1 MEVRKDKYH
10 EQDNFNGCGYDTEN
24 IYQEIAEDRLAP
36 LLSQDVYAMDE
47 RIYHEPHHSGV
58 LAHPQQGENL
68 YSVCNVGS
76 ANIPTQTHGNNIHCQ
91 EYSLSGGYYHSKMV
105 TVTPSEPRSK
115 KHFESA
121 KCPTAAAPDNSTV
134 RCENCTYTLL
144 DFKRQLMQLMG
155 SDARIAKFHGL
166 PARIEE
172 SLQVAEN
179 LRRVYSQSDRCD
191 ICKTHIS
198 QLKQEAFL
206 IVRSIQT
213 SGDSVQ
219 GAALQIRS
227 TQTLPGSPPSYQRPS
242 RGQNIRHVVTQPTL
256 PMNMQSQE
264 YIEQKSRIWASSQK
278 KFALVN
284 RPLPGGP
291 SADRT
296 PVFNETVPLSGNLI
310 NEYRGSSMS
319 HPRISSPPSS
329 PYNQPRCTTVNAAT
343 SPMAQPSSASSFFA
357 RAAQKLSISSKKK
370 KKSHMDPEL
379 PIFPTCYSEIIRL
392 NPPPA
397 PPYLLRNAGKM
408 QNPGIGKVKVMVRI
422 FSPPNGNNGDHSSLI
437 LSVDARKKQITLHD
451 PSTSGYVS
459 AAHRRTGIVAP
470 KTFAFDAVFPQ
481 DDSLTE
487 ICASTLTDIIQGVVS
502 GADGCIF
509 SFGYS
514 RASKSH
520 TMFGKDQSPQTL
532 GLIPCAIAWL
542 FRLIDEHR
550 DATGARFSVRVSAVE
565 VSGKQECLKDLLAD
579 VAQVGTETGV
589 STAPGV
595 YLREDPIC
603 GTQLENQSELRAPT
617 ADQAAY
623 YLDAAIAARSTSD
636 EEELRHS
643 HLLFT
648 LHVYQYRVEKANKS
662 GLPGVAGGRSRL
674 HFIDLGSCS
683 KSKDPNNVSLS
694 LSALGNVILALLNGQ
709 RHIPHRDAKIARLL
723 RDSLGNVS
731 CRTCMIAHVSATTTH
746 YSETLQV
753 IQLAS
758 RIHRLRR
765 RKMKFSSTSSED
777 SSTDESGRLRRPLRG
792 FRMGTLREDFLYSS
806 SLSDPDCTSGSEQ
819 SCDTVIYLGINGQSL
834 SDRELTDNEG
844 PPKSLPLLPR
854 TNPRLPRRTSGSRS
868 SGDEGSASDTGRK
881 FSPVDSGR
889 VSVSK
894 LYYNREPSPQSR
906 IPVMS
911 PVATPSSSQDCPSPP
926 LVSSS
931 TGYQVARRTNIKQ
944 KMPLSKFKPEGGVN
958 GRHQIN
964 NEGSEFLEQ
973 WVDGPGAAIYPDKKS
988 TELWVDGPQAFM
1000 VRTGNGSSRK
1010 QPRAIK
1016 ETDEAFRGRV
1026 WVAKRRNGNSSD
1038 GDTQTLRNITMPKEE
1053 CEPERWIDGPSSGA
1067 DMSTSDTR
1075 VSNIN
1080 QAKHFGPSSR
1090 KKCPSQTNQPST
1102 SNRKSPDRSIAVPP
1116 SPMLAAPIDSK
1127 VIQQQDVPNQGS
1139 RPESTAS
1146 VDSINAEPSDSRPVS
1161 FHSNVQS
1168 TEDDISVEAIAN
1180 SVDNGIEDGLEN
1192 FVTGW
1197 VGRHGT
1203 FPDNSLPAPC
1213 EENDPNLGFIVDSC
1227 NQVIGSLES
1236 FSNYSQPQ
1244 ASIKPC
1250 PTINNI
1256 QPPSTRIDPV
1266 TETTDCVS
1274 VNAHTTRRVA
1284 EWLKTVSTEEEQ
1296 SKHEIKAGNSSSNLK
1311 FGALKH
1317 GGVLG
1322 SETLASIDAKALGK
1336 EIDRVWFTDD
1346 EVSGEQKFE
1355 GFYNSGDTVND
1366 NNPETEF
1373 ANLLISNRESIYE
1386 IHVDQQLELARKNN
1400 PDATDDDTFST
1411 VSFPKEDP
1419 ESLAIAQ
1426 EEERVI
1432 TVQKLKALNAAH
1444 SEQSTLM
1451 RDVRSHCQYE
1461 GSKLSDLEEV
1471 SEEESVL
1478 ECKLLCSRN
1487 IDGASEPC
1495 LSKEIFHE
1503 DGGAFDVSVIKQNY
1517 TINPTSSSIYITTSK
1532 QPLSENISLLSDN
1545 NDNLEVSSL
1554 PGYSVI
1560 SQYDDDKVSKFS
1572 GSQVP
1577 VYNLNNVTPL
1587 SPSMLQRPLNKI
1599 NSKSK
1604 EADVS
1609 FSPGKIQSKHS
1620 EVTTS
1625 FSLTNQG
1632 SQECSSPKIQTK
1644 FVEGSSYSNQGPAL
1658 LTSSPTI
1665 QNKVPSSAY
1674 NSHVGSSLP
1683 LSSPTTQA
1691 KYCKG
1696 SLPSSPSLTSSSG
1709 HNNQVPHPTSSSSP
1723 TVQAK
1728 HCKGS
1733 TVSLTSSSHNS
1744 RGKERGS
1751 KMSRFAT
1758 QSTTSNPRNR
1768 SSGSKSQSPS
1778 RSRLPIFN
1786 PSNLCQL
1793 TKLRKKDKANVEKTT
1808 QSKPH
1813 DDGQKGWCKSS
1824 ETGVEKTTPSKV
1836 HDEGRRGRVKNAE
1849 VAVKV
1854 NRIVGGE
1861 EALLS
1866 PYATVTKPRVVRH
1879 SSSGHCSDNSSTVS
1893 TEIRA
1898 QMGSRSDKLHGGGT
1912 SSGYESMLRDS
1923 EATGSSSS
1931 SSSAHEDSASE
1942 CSSSD
1947 RKKGTRR
1954 KKVPGSRRSRSAP
1967 ARSASGSPLCG
1978 LKGDANGQQIPPS
1991 PSSKAWVDT
2000 RQIQKLKDE
2009 PMEIRNYDSED
2020 VERMHRRRKDE
2031 LEVYEQRRER
2041 VLELLNKQE
2050 ELKQELTSA
2059 KDRLMIEQASWNFDC
2074 KSLLCFTCRR
2084 ARKTEL

>member
-1 MEVRKDKYH
+1 M
-10 EQDNFNGCGYDTEN
+10 
-24 IYQEIAEDRLAP
+24 
-36 LLSQDVYAMDE
+36 
-47 RIYHEPHHSGV
+47 
-58 LAHPQQGENL
+58 
-68 YSVCNVGS
+68 
-76 ANIPTQTHGNNIHCQ
+76 
-91 EYSLSGGYYHSKMV
+91 GG
-105 TVTPSEPRSK
+105 
-115 KHFESA
+115 
-121 KCPTAAAPDNSTV
+121 
-134 RCENCTYTLL
+134 TY
-144 DFKRQLMQLMG
+144 
-155 SDARIAKFHGL
+155 FHGL

-172 SLQVAEN
+172 GLQVAEN

-213 SGDSVQ
+213 SGESLQ
-219 GAALQIRS
+219 GSALQIRS
-227 TQTLPGSPPSYQRPS
+227 TQTLPGSPPSYQRPP
-242 RGQNIRHVVTQPTL
+242 RGQNIRHIVTQPTI
-256 PMNMQSQE
+256 PTNMQSQE
-264 YIEQKSRIWASSQK
+264 YIEQKSRIWASNQK
-278 KFALVN
+278 KFTHVN
-284 RPLPGGP
+284 RPSPGGP

-296 PVFNETVPLSGNLI
+296 PLFNETVPHPGNLI
-310 NEYRGSSMS
+310 NEYRGNSMS
-319 HPRISSPPSS
+319 HPRILSPPTS

-343 SPMAQPSSASSFFA
+343 SPMAQPSSATSFFA

-422 FSPPNGNNGDHSSLI
+422 FSPPNGNNGDHSSLM

-451 PSTSGYVS
+451 PSTSGYVT

-694 LSALGNVILALLNGQ
+694 ISALGNVILALLNGQ

-731 CRTCMIAHVSATTTH
+731 CRTCMIAHVSATTAH

-765 RKMKFSSTSSED
+765 RKIKFSSTSSED

-819 SCDTVIYLGINGQSL
+819 SCDTVIYMGINGQSL

-889 VSVSK
+889 ASVNK

-906 IPVMS
+906 VPLMS
-911 PVATPSSSQDCPSPP
+911 PVTTAPSSSQDGPCPS
-926 LVSSS
+926 LVPSSS

-964 NEGSEFLEQ
+964 NEGPEFLEQ

-1000 VRTGNGSSRK
+1000 VRTSNGSSRK
-1010 QPRAIK
+1010 QPRGIK

-1026 WVAKRRNGNSSD
+1026 WVSKRRNGNFSD
-1038 GDTQTLRNITMPKEE
+1038 GDVQSLRNIAMPKED
-1053 CEPERWIDGPSSGA
+1053 CESERWIDGPSSGA
-1067 DMSTSDTR
+1067 DMSTGDTR

-1080 QAKHFGPSSR
+1080 QAKHFGPSGR
-1090 KKCPSQTNQPST
+1090 KKSPSQTNQPST
-1102 SNRKSPDRSIAVPP
+1102 SNRRSPDRSIVVPP
-1116 SPMLAAPIDSK
+1116 SSTLPAPIDSK
-1127 VIQQQDVPNQGS
+1127 VLQQRGAPNEGS

-1168 TEDDISVEAIAN
+1168 TEDDISVEAIEN
-1180 SVDNGIEDGLEN
+1180 SVDNCIEGGLEK

-1197 VGRHGT
+1197 VDSPQAFVVRT
-1203 FPDNSLPAPC
+1203 SNESLPAPG

-1227 NQVIGSLES
+1227 NQVIGSLEP

-1244 ASIKPC
+1244 DPIKPC
-1250 PTINNI
+1250 AAINNI
-1256 QPPSTRIDPV
+1256 QSPSTRIEPA
-1266 TETTDCVS
+1266 TEATDCVS

-1284 EWLKTVSTEEEQ
+1284 EWLKSVSTEDEV
-1296 SKHEIKAGNSSSNLK
+1296 SKSEIKPGNSSSNLR

-1322 SETLASIDAKALGK
+1322 SESLASIDAKALGK
-1336 EIDRVWFTDD
+1336 EIDRVWFTDE
-1346 EVSGEQKFE
+1346 EVTSEQKFE
-1355 GFYNSGDTVND
+1355 GFYNCGDIVND

-1386 IHVDQQLELARKNN
+1386 IQADQQLELARKNN
-1400 PDATDDDTFST
+1400 PDATTDDDTFSS

-1444 SEQSTLM
+1444 SEQPTLM
-1451 RDVRSHCQYE
+1451 RDVRGHCQYE

-1478 ECKLLCSRN
+1478 ECKLLCSRKP
-1487 IDGASEPC
+1487 DGSSGPY

-1517 TINPTSSSIYITTSK
+1517 TINPTSSSVYIATSK
-1532 QPLSENISLLSDN
+1532 QMSENISLLSN
-1545 NDNLEVSSL
+1545 NSDNLEVSSL
-1554 PGYSVI
+1554 SGYSVI
-1560 SQYDDDKVSKFS
+1560 SPYGDNKGSKFS

-1587 SPSMLQRPLNKI
+1587 SPAMLRRPLNKI

-1604 EADVS
+1604 EADGS
-1609 FSPGKIQSKHS
+1609 FSPGKIQSGLG
-1620 EVTTS
+1620 EVLTS

-1632 SQECSSPKIQTK
+1632 SQEISSPKIQTK
-1644 FVEGSSYSNQGPAL
+1644 FVEGSGYINQGPTL

-1665 QNKVPSSAY
+1665 QNKVAPSTY
-1674 NSHVGSSLP
+1674 NSHVGPSLP
-1683 LSSPTTQA
+1683 ISSPTIQV
-1691 KYCKG
+1691 KYFKG
-1696 SLPSSPSLTSSSG
+1696 PLPASPSLTSSG
-1709 HNNQVPHPTSSSSP
+1709 HNNQVPHPGSSSPSSP

-1733 TVSLTSSSHNS
+1733 TASLTSPTHNS
-1744 RGKERGS
+1744 RAKERGS
-1751 KMSRFAT
+1751 KTSKFVT
-1758 QSTTSNPRNR
+1758 QSTTTPNPRNR

-1778 RSRLPIFN
+1778 RTRLPLFN

-1793 TKLRKKDKANVEKTT
+1793 TKLRKKDKASVEKAT

-1813 DDGQKGWCKSS
+1813 DDGQKGWSKGS

-1836 HDEGRRGRVKNAE
+1836 HDEGRKGRVKNSE
-1849 VAVKV
+1849 VAVKG

-1893 TEIRA
+1893 TEIRP
-1898 QMGSRSDKLHGGGT
+1898 QMSSRSEKLHGGGT

-1967 ARSASGSPLCG
+1967 ARSSSGSPLCG
-1978 LKGDANGQQIPPS
+1978 LKVDANGQQIPPS

-2000 RQIQKLKDE
+2000 RQIQKLKEE